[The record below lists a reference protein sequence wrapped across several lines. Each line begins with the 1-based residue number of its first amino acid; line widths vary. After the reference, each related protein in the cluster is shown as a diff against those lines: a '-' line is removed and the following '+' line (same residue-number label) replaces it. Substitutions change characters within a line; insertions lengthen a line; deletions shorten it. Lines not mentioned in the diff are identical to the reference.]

1 MKTNNIFFLFLM
13 GQLISTSI
21 LQAQW
26 VQSNLNSGL
35 GRSLYSD
42 GTTVYAATL
51 QGVYYTNDT
60 GDPWFSIGP
69 QNEDIFSIVKSDN
82 KIIAGSGTDHGVY
95 LSTNNG
101 QDWYQPPTLM
111 NQSIWAL
118 AKSNTHIFA
127 GTWGGG
133 VFRSA
138 DNGESWESAGLDGR
152 AIRDLL
158 VVDNKLYAASDDFSY
173 GRIYYTSDNGNTWNY
188 GSLDSPACSP
198 RGLLFNDGKLFACDM
213 GLWASTDMGN
223 TWHVQYG
230 LTFDSTG
237 NVTDGMMFRSIT
249 KYKQYL
255 IASVDF
261 ESIFISSDNGIS
273 WNSFNEE
280 IITDWTFVD
289 VEINGQYIWALR
301 ESFGNAYRRPLQ
313 DIVTTVD
320 EKENIINNFTL
331 YQNYPNPFNP
341 TTTIKISLPKSG
353 LVQVKVY
360 DILGNEIKNLLNE
373 YKQAG
378 THYIEFDAS
387 KLSSGVYFFRIST
400 NNFSDTKKMVLV
412 R

>member
-21 LQAQW
+21 MQAQW

-42 GTTVYAATL
+42 GTTVYAATV
-51 QGVYYTNDT
+51 QGIYYTNDT

-69 QNEDIFSIVKSDN
+69 QNEDIFSIVKTDN
-82 KIIAGSGTDHGVY
+82 KIIAGSGANHGVY

-158 VVDNKLYAASDDFSY
+158 VVDNILYAASDDFLY

-198 RGLLFNDGKLFACDM
+198 RGLLYNDGKLFACDM
-213 GLWASTDMGN
+213 GLWASTDMGS
-223 TWHVQYG
+223 TWHIQYG

-237 NVTDGMMFRSIT
+237 NITEGMLFRSIT
-249 KYKQYL
+249 KYNQYL

-261 ESIFISSDNGIS
+261 ESIYISSDNGIS

-301 ESFGNAYRRPLQ
+301 ESFGNAYRRPLK

-320 EKENIINNFTL
+320 EKENIIDNFTL

-353 LVQVKVY
+353 IIQIKVY

-387 KLSSGVYFFRIST
+387 RLSSGVYFYT
-400 NNFSDTKKMVLV
+400 LQAGNFTQTKKLLLL